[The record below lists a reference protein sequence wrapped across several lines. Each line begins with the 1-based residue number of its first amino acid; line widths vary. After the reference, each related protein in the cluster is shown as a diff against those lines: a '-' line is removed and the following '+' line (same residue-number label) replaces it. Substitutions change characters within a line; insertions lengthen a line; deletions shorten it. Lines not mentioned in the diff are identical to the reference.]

1 MLLARQ
7 VTVFRL
13 VRWIAYCA
21 FAVAFIAS
29 CTIPQKYQAGKPFV
43 YKTNINI
50 SGNVPDKQVLQ
61 ERLQNQLDDS
71 LKTRIVSYAGV
82 WRVLLKPPVFDTT
95 NVGRSRIFMNSL
107 LNSLG
112 YFYPEIRDT
121 FRVEKVRDQQRVHIN
136 FTVIPGKVLR
146 LDSIGYALSD
156 PELQR
161 LALRNRDK
169 SVLKKTESYS
179 LQKVS
184 DELDRLLIVF
194 RNSGYYKINK
204 EDLFAEVDTVVA
216 ALINPS
222 IDPFEQILLLDSLRK
237 KRQNPTINVVIKQQ
251 PVKDSN
257 ILKKFY
263 IGNVTVY
270 PEASYFEDSMATQ
283 KDTTRLKGYT
293 FIYGSRKFKLPFIAN
308 NITLRPGSQYVQR
321 RYFRTINNF
330 TSLGAWQ
337 NVDVELTERYDSSRP
352 TLDANIKLY
361 PALKQNMNL
370 SFEASRNVTDILT
383 TGQLFGIGLS
393 GRLLNR
399 NAYREAIQTVTNAR
413 FGIELGLN
421 AGSSTNNIPRGN
433 FIQTLQGSLAHTVNF
448 PRFIIP
454 FPRVIMPLFRI
465 RPDSLI
471 NPRTLLNLNAAY
483 TDRLEL
489 FQSRS
494 FNASWGYEWTKGRRR
509 EDQDQPGQRWRKT
522 WQYTFA
528 NFEYTQVDK
537 RDSLIRLEE
546 RIPSYKFAF
555 NSGMIISQILSISTG
570 LEKKNKLTLLR
581 GRIEESGG
589 LFGLIKPLELG
600 SLARFIKVDGEFKH
614 YINYKHSSWAFRI
627 FGGYGYVYGKTD
639 TSGKIVPEYN
649 LPFFKAFYAGGPYSM
664 RAWPIRR
671 LGPGSSNVY
680 EHGDTSAERFGN
692 MQIEMNVEY
701 RFNITTIAGIK
712 VNSALFVDMG
722 NIWSKEFDPNDN
734 TKPDPLA
741 SFRVNRLFKDLAIG
755 AGTSLRFDFDF
766 FLIRL
771 DWAYKIK
778 DPLVSNIQDG
788 WIRQF
793 KPFDGQFQLGI
804 GYPF

>member
-13 VRWIAYCA
+13 VRWITYCA
-21 FAVAFIAS
+21 FVVALITS

-50 SGNVPDKQVLQ
+50 SGNVPDKLQ
-61 ERLQNQLDDS
+61 LEERLQNQLDDS
-71 LKTRIVSYAGV
+71 LKTRIISYAGV

-95 NVGRSRIFMNSL
+95 NIGRSRIFMNSL

-121 FRVEKVRDQQRVHIN
+121 FRIETVRDQKRVHIN

-146 LDSIGYALSD
+146 LDSIGYALLD

-161 LALRNRDK
+161 LAMRNRDK
-169 SVLKKTESYS
+169 SVLKKSESYS

-194 RNSGYYKINK
+194 RNNGYYKLNK
-204 EDLFAEVDTVVA
+204 EDLYAEVDTVVA
-216 ALINPS
+216 ALISPS
-222 IDPFEQILLLDSLRK
+222 LDPFEQIRLLDSLRK
-237 KRQNPTINVVIKQQ
+237 KRENPTINVVIKQQ

-257 ILKKFY
+257 LLKKFY

-270 PEASYFEDSMATQ
+270 PEASYFDDSTLTQ
-283 KDTTRLKGYT
+283 KDTTRIKGYT
-293 FIYGSRKFKLPFIAN
+293 FIYGSRRFKLPFIAN
-308 NITLRPGSQYVQR
+308 NITLRPGSLYVQR

-337 NVDVELTERYDSSRP
+337 NVDIDLIERYDTSRP
-352 TLDANIKLY
+352 TLDATIRLH
-361 PALKQNMNL
+361 PAPKQNLNL
-370 SFEASRNVTDILT
+370 SFEASRNVTEILT
-383 TGQLFGIGLS
+383 TGQLFGVGLN

-413 FGIELGLN
+413 FGIELGF
-421 AGSSTNNIPRGN
+421 NNGQANLSQSR
-433 FIQTLQGSLAHTVNF
+433 FIQTLQASLAHTINF

-454 FPRVIMPLFRI
+454 LPKVIMPVFRI

-471 NPRTLLNLNAAY
+471 NPRTLLNLNTAY
-483 TDRLEL
+483 TNRLQL

-494 FNASWGYEWTKGRRR
+494 FNTSWGYEWTKGRRR

-522 WQYTFA
+522 WQYIPF
-528 NFEYTQVDK
+528 NFEYTDVIK
-537 RDSLIRLEE
+537 TDSLLKLEE

-555 NSGMIISQILSISTG
+555 NSGMIISQIMSLSTG
-570 LEKKNKLTLLR
+570 LERDNKLTLLR

-589 LFGLIKPLELG
+589 LFGLIKNLELG
-600 SLARFIKVDGEFKH
+600 DLARFVKIDGEFKH
-614 YINYKHSSWAFRI
+614 YINYKRSSWAFRLY
-627 FGGYGYVYGKTD
+627 GGYGYVYGKTD
-639 TSGKIVPEYN
+639 TSGKIVAENN

-664 RAWPIRR
+664 RAWQIRR

-680 EHGDTSAERFGN
+680 QHGDTSAERFGN

-701 RFNITTIAGIK
+701 RFNVTTIAGIK
-712 VNSALFVDMG
+712 VNSALFVDIG
-722 NIWSKEFDPNDN
+722 NLWSKEFDSNN
-734 TKPDPLA
+734 KPDPQA
-741 SFRVNRLFKDLAIG
+741 SFHIDRLYQDLAIG

-766 FLIRL
+766 FMIRL
-771 DWAYKIK
+771 DWAYKLK
-778 DPLVSNIQDG
+778 DPLYSKEKAG
-788 WIRQF
+788 WLHDVRLL
-793 KPFDGQFQLGI
+793 DGQFQLGI